1 MMIFG
6 NYLSLVVPICWII
19 FILDWMVSSL
29 FVKKSLTK
37 RGPGW
42 ILWRVVVAFFVIVF
56 VRFDKSGALS
66 FFRFSFQ
73 SYFSFLIPG
82 SVLTVLGLFGAIWAR
97 FHLGR
102 NWSGYATYKED
113 QTLVTTGPYKY
124 VRHPIYTSMILM
136 FIGTILYYG
145 SLFVSIFFIILA
157 ITFILRTREE
167 EEIMLKLFGEK
178 YAEYMKRTKRLLPLI
193 Y

>member
-1 MMIFG
+1 MTTFG
-6 NYLSLVVPICWII
+6 NYLSPVVPICWII
-19 FILDWMVSSL
+19 FILDWTISSF

-37 RGPGW
+37 QGPGW
-42 ILWRVVVAFFVIVF
+42 IIWRVVIALFVILF
-56 VRFDKSGALS
+56 VRLDKSGALS
-66 FFRFSFQ
+66 FFRLSFQ
-73 SYFSFLIPG
+73 SFFSFVIPG

-97 FHLGR
+97 IHLGR
-102 NWSGYATYKED
+102 NWSGYVTYKED

-157 ITFILRTREE
+157 IDFILRTRKE